1 MFNLIQSKTNPK
13 KILDAFLF
21 YNELDLLKVRLSYLG
36 EHVDQFIITEANVD
50 FAGKP
55 KPFLLNNELIK
66 SLPFHEK
73 IIYHREYID
82 FESFFWKIKRI
93 RYRNKK
99 RKYLWKI
106 QDAQRNSLL
115 KVLKKFSGEDI
126 VIFSD
131 IDEFP
136 SIEAIQQAVNAI
148 NAKTPGTNKST
159 LSLQQ
164 VFFYF
169 NIYSSASDEIWHGSI
184 VTLNNVL
191 CRLKPHKLRARRND
205 FPHIEYGGWHFSY
218 FMSEEKIIEKVNAI
232 SDAEELSQFKGLSV
246 DEVRFKV
253 INKLDLYDRGILF
266 KNNKVSHDI
275 PATLTQLIKKHLP
288 MCA

>member
-1 MFNLIQSKTNPK
+1 MFNLIKPKNKTK

-21 YNELDLLKVRLSYLG
+21 YNELDLLKVRLAYLG
-36 EHVDQFIITEANVD
+36 EHIDQFIITEANID
-50 FAGKP
+50 FSGRP
-55 KPFLLNNELIK
+55 KPFLLNSELIK
-66 SLPFHEK
+66 TLPFCEK

-93 RYRNKK
+93 RYRNKQ

-115 KVLKKFSGEDI
+115 KVLKKFDRADI

-136 SIEAIQQAVNAI
+136 SIEATQQAINTI
-148 NAKTPGTNKST
+148 NAKTPGANKST

-164 VFFYF
+164 AFFYF
-169 NIYSSASDEIWHGSI
+169 NIYSFASEEIWYGSI
-184 VTLNNVL
+184 VTSNNIF
-191 CRLKPHKLRARRND
+191 CRLKPHKLRAKKNNM
-205 FPHIEYGGWHFSY
+205 PHIESGGWHFSY
-218 FMSEEKIIEKVNAI
+218 FMSEEKIIDKINAI

-253 INKLDLYDRGILF
+253 MNKLDLYDRGIVF
-266 KNNKVSHDI
+266 NNKSPHSI
-275 PATLTQLIKKHLP
+275 PTNLTQLIKKHLP

>member
-1 MFNLIQSKTNPK
+1 MFNLIQPKTNPK

-55 KPFLLNNELIK
+55 KPFFLNYALIK
-66 SLPFHEK
+66 LLPFHEK

-82 FESFFWKIKRI
+82 FGSFFWKIKRI
-93 RYRNKK
+93 HYRNKK

-136 SIEAIQQAVNAI
+136 SIEAIQQAVNTI

-191 CRLKPHKLRARRND
+191 CRLKPHRLRAKRND
-205 FPHIEYGGWHFSY
+205 LPHIELGGWHFSY
-218 FMSEEKIIEKVNAI
+218 FMNER
-232 SDAEELSQFKGLSV
+232 L
-246 DEVRFKV
+246 
-253 INKLDLYDRGILF
+253 
-266 KNNKVSHDI
+266 
-275 PATLTQLIKKHLP
+275 LTKY
-288 MCA
+288 

>member
-1 MFNLIQSKTNPK
+1 MFNLVKPKTNAK

-36 EHVDQFIITEANVD
+36 EYIDQFIIIEANID

-66 SLPFHEK
+66 SLPFSEK

-82 FESFFWKIKRI
+82 LESFFWKIKRI

-106 QDAQRNSLL
+106 QDTQRNSLL
-115 KVLKKFSGEDI
+115 KVIKNFDDEDI
-126 VIFSD
+126 IIFGD
-131 IDEFP
+131 LDEFP
-136 SIEAIQQAVNAI
+136 STEAILKAVNII
-148 NAKTPGTNKST
+148 NSKKSGGNQLT
-159 LSLQQ
+159 ISLRQI
-164 VFFYF
+164 FFYF
-169 NIYSSASDEIWHGSI
+169 NVYSSTSDEIWYGSI
-184 VTLNNVL
+184 VTLNNIVR
-191 CRLKPHKLRARRND
+191 RLKPHKLRAKRNN
-205 FPHIEYGGWHFSY
+205 FFHIESGGWHFSY
-218 FMSEEKIIEKVNAI
+218 FMSEEKIIDKVNAI

-246 DEVRFKV
+246 DDVRFKV
-253 INKLDLYDRGILF
+253 INKLDLYDRGICF
-266 KNNKVSHDI
+266 DNNI
-275 PATLTQLIKKHLP
+275 PHVIPTNLTQLIKKHLP

>member
-1 MFNLIQSKTNPK
+1 MFNLIQPKTNQK

-55 KPFLLNNELIK
+55 KPFLLNNEFIK

-115 KVLKKFSGEDI
+115 KVLKNFSGEDI

-136 SIEAIQQAVNAI
+136 SIEAIQQAVNTI

-169 NIYSSASDEIWHGSI
+169 NIYSSASDEIWYGSI

-191 CRLKPHKLRARRND
+191 CRLKPHKVRARRND

-266 KNNKVSHDI
+266 KNNKVPHDI
-275 PATLTQLIKKHLP
+275 PAALTQLIKKYLP

>member
-1 MFNLIQSKTNPK
+1 MP

-21 YNELDLLKVRLSYLG
+21 YNELDLLKVRLAYLG
-36 EHVDQFIITEANVD
+36 EQVDQFIITEANID

-55 KPFLLNNELIK
+55 KPFLLNDKILR
-66 SLPFHEK
+66 SLPFSEK

-82 FESFFWKIKRI
+82 LESFFWKVKRI

-106 QDAQRNSLL
+106 QDTQRNSLL
-115 KVLKKFSGEDI
+115 KVLKNFGNDDI

-131 IDEFP
+131 LDEFP
-136 SIEAIQQAVNAI
+136 SIEAIQQAANI
-148 NAKTPGTNKST
+148 ISSKTSGANTST

-184 VTLNNVL
+184 VTLNNVF
-191 CRLKPHKLRARRND
+191 CRLKPHKLRAKRND
-205 FPHIEYGGWHFSY
+205 FAHIEYGGWHFSY
-218 FMSEEKIIEKVNAI
+218 FMSEEKIIDKINAI
-232 SDAEELSQFKGLSV
+232 SDAEELSRFKGLSV
-246 DEVRFKV
+246 DEVRYKI
-253 INKLDLYDRGILF
+253 INKLDLYDRGIF
-266 KNNKVSHDI
+266 FNNKVSYVI
-275 PATLTQLIKKHLP
+275 PTNLTQLINKYLP